1 MADTTSQISCLPVA
15 PGVRETVT
23 CTATCTN
30 HGPVAAAAMT
40 CTIVNVGNLPGSV
53 VTGCNSLP
61 LAAVGATITCTVSF
75 VPIPGLNMV
84 VAAGSGASN
93 DTNRSPTCREQ
104 PQFGKHQRSPPGGR
118 ATGPGTADLDFAV
131 GSARGAVARG
141 VAATLQPTRLKSGA
155 RFSAKARNASAASGL
170 CRRSAKTALS
180 RSIVCLIWAASRIR
194 RLVARNAPIG
204 FSARVWATARALAC
218 KASGATRC
226 RASPQST
233 AVLPSTGSPRANRL
247 KARA

>member
-1 MADTTSQISCLPVA
+1 METLAISCQPAYGGTAVVSTTPDGQYLFPRVPVGASCTIAEAQPQGYGNAFNTRGMGAFAYTGSTGSGNSTISLVVPAAGSGNNNFAEMAMADTTSQISCLPVA
-15 PGVRETVT
+15 PGVGETVT

-93 DTNRSPTCREQ
+93 DTNGGVSPTAGNNPSSASISVLRPVDEPLGQ
-104 PQFGKHQRSPPGGR
+104 GLPIWISLLVLLAGLSR
-118 ATGPGTADLDFAV
+118 A
-131 GSARGAVARG
+131 GSLR
-141 VAATLQPTRLKSGA
+141 
-155 RFSAKARNASAASGL
+155 RFS
-170 CRRSAKTALS
+170 RRA
-180 RSIVCLIWAASRIR
+180 
-194 RLVARNAPIG
+194 
-204 FSARVWATARALAC
+204 
-218 KASGATRC
+218 
-226 RASPQST
+226 
-233 AVLPSTGSPRANRL
+233 
-247 KARA
+247 